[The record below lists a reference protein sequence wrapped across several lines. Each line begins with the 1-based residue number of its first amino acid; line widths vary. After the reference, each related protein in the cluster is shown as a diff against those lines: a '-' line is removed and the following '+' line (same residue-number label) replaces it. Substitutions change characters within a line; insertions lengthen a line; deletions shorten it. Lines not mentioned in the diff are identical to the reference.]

1 MSTDNT
7 VNETILIIDSVQLHK
22 INHPTDDLSNYRIT
36 EDGKIY
42 SMKHKRFLK
51 NNVINGY
58 EVINIYSKTYSIHR
72 IVAMTF
78 IPTNDYSL
86 NVDHIDDNPFNNH
99 KNNLQWLTQ
108 KENINKIT
116 KETSHARTVIQ
127 KDLNGNVI
135 AEFNSVTE
143 AGEAIGVSRY
153 AISKACLKVNKTC
166 NGFIFDYKDDEH
178 MHNIINTTDGKK
190 VDGYENYIVLK
201 NGTIYNTMRK
211 AYLKPIVNKSG
222 YAYVTLCKNKIKQ
235 NMYVQRIV
243 ATAYCENPDPETK
256 TQVNHKNK
264 NRSDNRA
271 DNLEWVSQT
280 ENILHAKNNIDY
292 LDV

>member
-7 VNETILIIDSVQLHK
+7 INETILMIDSVQLHK
-22 INHPTDDLSNYRIT
+22 INHPTDDLLNYRIT

-42 SMKHKRFLK
+42 SMKNKRFLK
-51 NNVINGY
+51 SRLCNGY
-58 EVINIYSKTYSIHR
+58 ESIWLNNKQYSINR
-72 IVAMTF
+72 LVAIAF
-78 IPTNDYSL
+78 IPTDDYTL
-86 NVDHIDDNPFNNH
+86 YVDHIDDNPLNNH
-99 KNNLQWLTQ
+99 KDNLQWITQ
-108 KENINKIT
+108 KENINKNT

-135 AEFNSVTE
+135 AEYNSVTE

-166 NGFIFDYKDDEH
+166 GGFIFDYKEDVH

-190 VDGYENYIVLK
+190 VDGYDNYIVFK
-201 NGTIYNTMRK
+201 EGTIYNTMRK

-222 YAYVTLCKNKIKQ
+222 YAYVTLCKNKVKQ

-243 ATAYCENPDPETK
+243 ATAYCENSDPETK

-264 NRSDNRA
+264 NRSDNRV
-271 DNLEWVSQT
+271 DNLEWVSPS
-280 ENILHAKNNIDY
+280 ENSLHAKNNINY

>member
-1 MSTDNT
+1 MSETDTN
-7 VNETILIIDSVQLHK
+7 ILTIDSVQLYDIK
-22 INHPTDDLSNYRIT
+22 HPTDDLSKYKIS

-42 SMKHKRFLK
+42 SIKSKRFISK
-51 NNVINGY
+51 HIINGY
-58 EVINIYSKTYSIHR
+58 ETTNISSKTYSIHR
-72 IVAMTF
+72 LVAITF

-86 NVDHIDDNPFNNH
+86 NVDHIDDNPLNNH
-99 KNNLQWLTQ
+99 KDNLQWLTQ

-127 KDLNGNVI
+127 KDLNSNVI
-135 AEFNSVTE
+135 AEFKSVTE
-143 AGEAIGVSRY
+143 AGEAIGLTRY

-166 NGFIFDYKDDEH
+166 GGFIFDYKEDVH

-190 VDGYENYIVLK
+190 VDGYDNYIVFK
-201 NGTIYNTMRK
+201 DGTIYNTMRK
-211 AYLKPIVNKSG
+211 AYLKPIVNKAG
-222 YAYVTLCKNKIKQ
+222 YAYITLCKNKSKQ

-243 ATAYCENPDPETK
+243 ATAYCENTNPETK

-280 ENILHAKNNIDY
+280 ENQLHAKNNIDY